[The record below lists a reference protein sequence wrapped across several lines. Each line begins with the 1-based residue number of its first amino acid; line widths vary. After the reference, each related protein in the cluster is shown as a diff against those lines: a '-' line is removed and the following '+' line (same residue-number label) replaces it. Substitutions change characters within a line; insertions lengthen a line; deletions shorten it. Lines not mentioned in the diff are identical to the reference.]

1 VEGKTLI
8 TLNLE
13 KQGESITFLAEADS
27 TAPRVENEVRL
38 APGAVGPTPHCHTK
52 QREFFHVV
60 AGSMIVTV
68 EGQTHRV
75 ATGETV
81 VVEPGQM
88 HTFANGSESD
98 SLIIRGAVEPALHFQ
113 WFLSEMAK
121 IAIRGGGAWNDVP
134 LLEAGFLLYHMRD
147 EYRLGG
153 IPVVVQDL
161 LFGALAWIAERVGR
175 TRDIEPKHGASLG
188 VGKRDHT

>member
-1 VEGKTLI
+1 MCSADGGGKTVI

-38 APGAVGPTPHCHTK
+38 VPGAVGPTPHCHTK

-68 EGQTHRV
+68 EGKTHRV
-75 ATGETV
+75 ATGETLV
-81 VVEPGQM
+81 VKP
-88 HTFANGSESD
+88 
-98 SLIIRGAVEPALHFQ
+98 
-113 WFLSEMAK
+113 
-121 IAIRGGGAWNDVP
+121 
-134 LLEAGFLLYHMRD
+134 
-147 EYRLGG
+147 
-153 IPVVVQDL
+153 VQDL
-161 LFGALAWIAERVGR
+161 VFGALAWIAERVGR
-175 TRDIEPKHGASLG
+175 TRDIEPKHGASPG